1 MSGEEQP
8 DYKMSLDDVIKRRMK
23 DDKTGKFRPL
33 LRKRRGRYNF
43 RKKYDDS
50 KPKADNRRR
59 IRVENLN
66 KEMQNADLT
75 KLFEQYGKLT
85 RCGIKFDKMGVSRGV
100 ADVEFST
107 HEECEK
113 AINTLDNAD
122 ISGEKIRVKYAPNS
136 FGRFSSR
143 RRSAGAQRRSL
154 RRLNRS
160 NRTGLRSRTRR
171 LRTRSRRL
179 GATGRKGF
187 RPKRRYFAR
196 TLGRKRPEK
205 KQN

>member
-1 MSGEEQP
+1 MTDEVIP
-8 DYKMSLDDVIKRRMK
+8 DYKLSLDDVIKRRLK
-23 DDKTGKFRPL
+23 EEKSGKFRGL
-33 LRKRRGRYNF
+33 MRRQ
-43 RKKYDDS
+43 
-50 KPKADNRRR
+50 KPNVDNRRR

-66 KEMQNADLT
+66 KEMQNSDLT

-85 RCGIKFDKMGVSRGV
+85 RCGIKFDKMGVSRGI
-100 ADVEFST
+100 ADIEYST

-113 AINTLDNAD
+113 AINILDNAD

-136 FGRFSSR
+136 FGRYSSR
-143 RRSAGAQRRSL
+143 RRSAGVQRRNL
-154 RRLNRS
+154 RRINRS
-160 NRTGLRSRTRR
+160 NRAGQRSRTRR
-171 LRTRSRRL
+171 LGTRNRRL
-179 GATGRKGF
+179 GATRRKSF

>member
-1 MSGEEQP
+1 MTDEVIP
-8 DYKMSLDDVIKRRMK
+8 DYKLSLDDVIKRRLK
-23 DDKTGKFRPL
+23 EEKSGKFRRL
-33 LRKRRGRYNF
+33 MRRQ
-43 RKKYDDS
+43 
-50 KPKADNRRR
+50 KPNVDNRRR

-66 KEMQNADLT
+66 KEMQNSDLT

-85 RCGIKFDKMGVSRGV
+85 RCGIKFDKMGVSRGI
-100 ADVEFST
+100 ADIEYST

-113 AINTLDNAD
+113 AINILDNAD

-136 FGRFSSR
+136 FGRYSSR
-143 RRSAGAQRRSL
+143 RRSSAGVQRRNL
-154 RRLNRS
+154 RRINRS
-160 NRTGLRSRTRR
+160 NRAGQRSRTRR
-171 LRTRSRRL
+171 LGTRNRRL
-179 GATGRKGF
+179 GATRRKSF